1 MRLTEEDAKVQRETI
16 LRAAFEVFATV
27 GYAAT
32 RMEMISKKANISRSP
47 LYYYFNNKL
56 ELFTQVCT
64 LYFHFYLDK
73 MDRLVEE
80 QPEQSI
86 YSRYYHLFL
95 ESRLPEYAHG
105 NQLSSQIL
113 QGGEELQELKQ
124 LHQEYWQA
132 LRQKDMEALERAR
145 ARNEI
150 KADADLKAI
159 LNYYYTIYHG
169 LRALKLQE
177 ELSDYATLEDLC
189 YNSVRMMESLY
200 APAEWKQDQ
209 FRDAMTD

>member
-1 MRLTEEDAKVQRETI
+1 MRLTEEDAKLQRETI
-16 LRAAFEVFATV
+16 LRTAFEVFATV

-47 LYYYFNNKL
+47 IYYYFNNKL

-64 LYFHFYLDK
+64 LYFQFYLDK
-73 MDRLVEE
+73 MDRLAEE
-80 QPEQSI
+80 KPEESI

-95 ESRLPEYAHG
+95 EARLPEYAYG
-105 NQLSSQIL
+105 NQLSNQIL
-113 QGGEELQELKQ
+113 QGGEELNDLKR

-132 LRQKDMEALERAR
+132 LREKDRKALERAR
-145 ARNEI
+145 DRHEI
-150 KADADLKAI
+150 REDADMEAI

-177 ELSDYATLEDLC
+177 EFSDYATLEDLC
-189 YNSVRMMESLY
+189 YQAVRMMESLY
-200 APAEWKQDQ
+200 APDDWKQDQ
-209 FRDAMTD
+209 FRDAKEP